1 LNELYRSFRQGTT
14 LTEANALLRAER
26 LTGAE
31 AGLRATG
38 FGNKLEARGTVF
50 WSDIVDPIT
59 NVTLSVAPN
68 LTTRQRQNLGRTRSL
83 GTELDGIIHVSSS
96 IQLSAGYQYTHAT
109 VLDTSAALNN
119 LNVPEVPRHQF
130 SFEARYWNPGR
141 LMFSVQGRYS
151 SSQFDDDL
159 NTLLLN
165 RYYVMDLFLGR
176 RIGHGV
182 EFYAAAENLLN
193 QRYATALSP
202 SQTAGGQP
210 LQTLGPPILARIGLR
225 FEFPS
230 AQ

>member
-14 LTEANALLRAER
+14 LTQNNPLLRAER

-38 FGNKLEARGTVF
+38 FDNKLEARGTVF
-50 WSDIVDPIT
+50 WSDIVDPVT

-68 LTTRQRQNLGRTRSL
+68 LTTRQRQNLGRTRSV
-83 GTELDGIIHVSSS
+83 GTELDGIVHVSSS
-96 IQLSAGYQYTHAT
+96 VQFSAGYQYTHAT
-109 VLDTSAALNN
+109 VLDTSATLNN

-130 SFEARYWNPGR
+130 SFEARYWNPER
-141 LMFSVQGRYS
+141 LMFSVQGRYAS
-151 SSQFDDDL
+151 LQFDDDL

-176 RIGHGV
+176 RIGHGF
-182 EFYAAAENLLN
+182 EIYGAAENLLN
-193 QRYATALSP
+193 QRYATALSAP
-202 SQTAGGQP
+202 QTAGGAP
-210 LQTLGPPILARIGLR
+210 LQTLGPPILARVGLR

-230 AQ
+230 GK

>member
-50 WSDIVDPIT
+50 WSDIADPIT

-83 GTELDGIIHVSSS
+83 GTELDGIVHVSSS
-96 IQLSAGYQYTHAT
+96 VQFSAGYQYTHAT
-109 VLDTSAALNN
+109 VLDTSLALNG

-165 RYYVMDLFLGR
+165 RYYVMDLFLGK
-176 RIGHGV
+176 RIGHGFEV
-182 EFYAAAENLLN
+182 YGAAENLLN

-202 SQTAGGQP
+202 PQTAGGVP
-210 LQTLGPPILARIGLR
+210 LQTLGPPILARVGLR

-230 AQ
+230 AK